1 MLVAVIAFF
10 VFVFGRIDWGK
21 RTRVHVYFHDVG
33 PLHEG
38 APFVV
43 AGQAIGKVEAI
54 TLAPHAPQLAGGD
67 GVAVTVSLEAR
78 AAARLDPAGDV
89 FIASKGMLSDRYLE
103 LGPGPHEPT
112 TVGLRDGEDLVGR
125 DPPSLDRVLERTW
138 NNLQDLGGF
147 IADIKPELDAL
158 RTQLAA
164 LGGQFDP
171 SSPSALPGVAEL
183 APLFLEIA
191 ELRES
196 VHTLRETGL
205 GGDAGMAR
213 LSLVLDHASR
223 VVGQARLAIAKL
235 ETGTAA
241 LRGHLD
247 AVRARLDAH
256 GQGIVATAELAID
269 RVHADLAKVDPL
281 LATLQAIQQ
290 SLARGEGSLMKLAND
305 PEFPE
310 DAKELGKV
318 LKRHPWRILE
328 HPVK

>member
-1 MLVAVIAFF
+1 VLVAVIAFF

-43 AGQAIGKVEAI
+43 AGRAIGKVESIA
-54 TLAPHAPQLAGGD
+54 LAPHAPQLAGAD
-67 GVAVTVSLEAR
+67 GVAVTVSLDAHE
-78 AAARLDPAGDV
+78 AARLDPAGDV

-103 LGPGPHEPT
+103 LGPGPHAPDG
-112 TVGLRDGEDLVGR
+112 VGLREGQDLVGR

-147 IADIKPELDAL
+147 VVDIKPELDAL
-158 RTQLAA
+158 RTQLTA
-164 LGGQFDP
+164 LGGHFDA
-171 SSPSALPGVAEL
+171 SSPSALPNMAEL

-205 GGDAGMAR
+205 GGDAGMVR
-213 LSLVLDHASR
+213 LAAVLDHASR
-223 VVGQARLAIAKL
+223 VVGQARASLAKL
-235 ETGTAA
+235 DAGMAA
-241 LRGHLD
+241 LRGNLD
-247 AVRARLDAH
+247 AVLHRLDAH

-269 RVHADLAKVDPL
+269 RVRADLAKVDPI

-310 DAKELGKV
+310 DARELGKV
-318 LKRHPWRILE
+318 LKRHPWRVLE
-328 HPVK
+328 HPIK